1 MFRVSTAGVS
11 LRNYGRVEMIFLLE
25 EEIDDFNT
33 FKSWFTGEAIPQIE
47 AVGGKCLVMGVD
59 TENEN
64 ILHLVMETPSVEV
77 VQGFMGSEEFT
88 EARKSAGVHVDTTKI
103 TFLTE

>member
-33 FKSWFTGEAIPQIE
+33 FKSWFTGEAI
-47 AVGGKCLVMGVD
+47 GGKCLVMGVD
-59 TENEN
+59 AENEN

>member
-1 MFRVSTAGVS
+1 
-11 LRNYGRVEMIFLLE
+11 MIFLLE

>member
-1 MFRVSTAGVS
+1 
-11 LRNYGRVEMIFLLE
+11 MIFLLE

-33 FKSWFTGEAIPQIE
+33 FKSWFTSEAIPQIE

-59 TENEN
+59 VENKN
-64 ILHLVMETPSVEV
+64 ILHLVMDTPSVEV
-77 VQGFMGSEEFT
+77 VQGFMGSDEFT

-103 TFLTE
+103 TFLNE

>member
-1 MFRVSTAGVS
+1 
-11 LRNYGRVEMIFLLE
+11 MIFLLE

-33 FKSWFTGEAIPQIE
+33 FKSWFTSEAIPQIE
-47 AVGGKCLVMGVD
+47 DVGGKCIVMGVD
-59 TENEN
+59 AENEN

-88 EARKSAGVHVDTTKI
+88 EARKNAGVHVETTKI
-103 TFLTE
+103 TFLNE

>member
-1 MFRVSTAGVS
+1 
-11 LRNYGRVEMIFLLE
+11 MIFLLE

-33 FKSWFTGEAIPQIE
+33 FKSWFTSEAIPQIE

-59 TENEN
+59 VENEN
-64 ILHLVMETPSVEV
+64 ILHLVMDTPSVEV
-77 VQGFMGSEEFT
+77 VQGFMGSDEFT

-103 TFLTE
+103 TFLNE